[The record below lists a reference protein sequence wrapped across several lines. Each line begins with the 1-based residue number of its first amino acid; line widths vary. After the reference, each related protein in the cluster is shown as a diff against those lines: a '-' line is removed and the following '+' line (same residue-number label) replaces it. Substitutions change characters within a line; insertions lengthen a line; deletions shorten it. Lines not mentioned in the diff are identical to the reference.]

1 MSSDNSAQKWVIGC
15 LIAGFVAVLLCGGL
29 VAGVGL
35 LGYRA
40 ARQIAQEAMPVVQE
54 YAELMAFA
62 QAWTPPSADANGD
75 SLFPNTIGPWS
86 LAGENETAAIP
97 ELAIA
102 RNGWHGTY
110 ESSGTKI
117 DVYVYQVP
125 AGEQNQVFQEA
136 GQAIDRAGYSSRNKS
151 DVTLD
156 PVRVQTFSFQ
166 PPERHGRMW
175 WAKDWLVVTITEN
188 PGVDLKDFERTYL
201 TAIGGP
207 PAAISAQPV
216 PADQSTSEAA
226 QPDTNAVPS
235 EPAPAEPATT
245 DPDPAPA
252 DPSSSDARTESPSD
266 TPGDDGATPAESV
279 PAKPAASESDTAPAA
294 PNPESD
300 ASGSDSTPLSE
311 SPQG

>member
-75 SLFPNTIGPWS
+75 SLIPKTIGPWS
-86 LAGENETAAIP
+86 LTGEDEMAAIP

-125 AGEQNQVFQEA
+125 AGEQSQGLALVNDAVVQLDQATQQNAALVEESAAAAESLKEQAKAPLLNPAEMANPDKATVVEKVRLSTFAPRFKEVYGPTAFADVLFHVPWGTAA
-136 GQAIDRAGYSSRNKS
+136 GQVGFGFDKLAR
-151 DVTLD
+151 
-156 PVRVQTFSFQ
+156 
-166 PPERHGRMW
+166 ERP
-175 WAKDWLVVTITEN
+175 DEN
-188 PGVDLKDFERTYL
+188 
-201 TAIGGP
+201 
-207 PAAISAQPV
+207 
-216 PADQSTSEAA
+216 
-226 QPDTNAVPS
+226 
-235 EPAPAEPATT
+235 
-245 DPDPAPA
+245 
-252 DPSSSDARTESPSD
+252 
-266 TPGDDGATPAESV
+266 
-279 PAKPAASESDTAPAA
+279 
-294 PNPESD
+294 
-300 ASGSDSTPLSE
+300 
-311 SPQG
+311 